1 MIATR
6 MLKVN
11 RINDYRATSSLN
23 FGVHFCTMIAS
34 LLIPMRS
41 KERRGIFL
49 PTKGVIL
56 VDAKK
61 VQELQAGGALI
72 VDTRKASEFGEGS
85 IKGAISV
92 PYDPE
97 KSAKEVGFDSK
108 MDKFDLTKLADKNA
122 KIVVFCN
129 AGSCWK
135 SYKSA
140 VVLADNGYKNV
151 YWYREGVP
159 DWKARK
165 LPME

>member
-1 MIATR
+1 M
-6 MLKVN
+6 
-11 RINDYRATSSLN
+11 
-23 FGVHFCTMIAS
+23 
-34 LLIPMRS
+34 
-41 KERRGIFL
+41 
-49 PTKGVIL
+49 
-56 VDAKK
+56 
-61 VQELQAGGALI
+61 
-72 VDTRKASEFGEGS
+72 DTRKAAEFGEGS

-108 MDKFDLTKLADKNA
+108 MDKFDMSKLADKNA

-140 VVLADNGYKNV
+140 QVLSDNGYKNV

>member
-1 MIATR
+1 MKHR
-6 MLKVN
+6 
-11 RINDYRATSSLN
+11 N
-23 FGVHFCTMIAS
+23 FVTTLFAS
-34 LLIPMRS
+34 LF
-41 KERRGIFL
+41 FL
-49 PTKGVIL
+49 AAGTALAADTPAEAPKGVTL

-61 VQELQAGGALI
+61 VQELQAGGATI

-97 KSAKEVGFDSK
+97 KSAKEATFDSK
-108 MDKFDLTKLADKNA
+108 MDKFDLTKLPNKDA

-140 VVLADNGYKNV
+140 VVLAANGYKNV
-151 YWYREGVP
+151 SWYREGVP

>member
-1 MIATR
+1 MMHR
-6 MLKVN
+6 
-11 RINDYRATSSLN
+11 N
-23 FGVHFCTMIAS
+23 FVSTLFAS
-34 LLIPMRS
+34 LF
-41 KERRGIFL
+41 FL
-49 PTKGVIL
+49 AAGSALAADTPAAAPNGVTL

-61 VQELQAGGALI
+61 VQELQAAGATI

-97 KSAKEVGFDSK
+97 KSAKEPSFDSK
-108 MDKFDLTKLADKNA
+108 MDKFDMSKLPNKDA

-140 VVLADNGYKNV
+140 VVLAANGYKHV

>member
-1 MIATR
+1 MI
-6 MLKVN
+6 
-11 RINDYRATSSLN
+11 YRNIVTTL
-23 FGVHFCTMIAS
+23 FAS
-34 LLIPMRS
+34 LL
-41 KERRGIFL
+41 FL
-49 PTKGVIL
+49 VAGFVQAADTPNEAPKGVTL
-56 VDAKK
+56 VEAKK
-61 VQELQAGGALI
+61 VQELQAAGATI
-72 VDTRKASEFGEGS
+72 VDTRKASEYGEGS

-97 KSAKEVGFDSK
+97 KSAKEVGFDPK
-108 MDKFDLTKLADKNA
+108 QDKFDMSKLADKSA

-140 VVLADNGYKNV
+140 KVLADNGYTNIF
-151 YWYREGVP
+151 WYREGVP

>member
-1 MIATR
+1 MKHRNFVTA
-6 MLKVN
+6 LF
-11 RINDYRATSSLN
+11 TSLFLLS
-23 FGVHFCTMIAS
+23 AS
-34 LLIPMRS
+34 AAFAADTPA
-41 KERRGIFL
+41 EA
-49 PTKGVIL
+49 PKGVTL

-61 VQELQAGGALI
+61 VQELQAAGATI

-108 MDKFDLTKLADKNA
+108 MDKFDMSKLADKNA

-140 VVLADNGYKNV
+140 KVLADNGYKNV
-151 YWYREGVP
+151 FWYREGVP

>member
-1 MIATR
+1 MKQR
-6 MLKVN
+6 NFV
-11 RINDYRATSSLN
+11 TSL
-23 FGVHFCTMIAS
+23 FAS
-34 LLIPMRS
+34 LF
-41 KERRGIFL
+41 FL
-49 PTKGVIL
+49 AAGAALAADTPAEAPKGVTL

-61 VQELQAGGALI
+61 VQELQAGGATI

-97 KSAKEVGFDSK
+97 KSAKEPVFDSK
-108 MDKFDLTKLADKNA
+108 MDKFDMSKLPNKDA

-140 VVLADNGYKNV
+140 VVLAANGYKHV
-151 YWYREGVP
+151 FWYREGVP

>member
-1 MIATR
+1 MKHR
-6 MLKVN
+6 
-11 RINDYRATSSLN
+11 N
-23 FGVHFCTMIAS
+23 FVTTLFAS
-34 LLIPMRS
+34 LF
-41 KERRGIFL
+41 FL
-49 PTKGVIL
+49 AAGAALAATDTPAEAPKGVTL

-61 VQELQAGGALI
+61 VQELQAAGATI

-97 KSAKEVGFDSK
+97 KSVKAVGFDPK
-108 MDKFDLTKLADKNA
+108 MDKFDLSKLADKNA

-135 SYKSA
+135 SYKAA

-151 YWYREGVP
+151 SWYREGVP

>member
-1 MIATR
+1 MKQRNFVAILFTALFLSATGAAFAA
-6 MLKVN
+6 
-11 RINDYRATSSLN
+11 DT
-23 FGVHFCTMIAS
+23 
-34 LLIPMRS
+34 
-41 KERRGIFL
+41 
-49 PTKGVIL
+49 PTEAPKGTTL

-61 VQELQAGGALI
+61 VQELQAAGAMI

-97 KSAKEVGFDSK
+97 KSAKEPSFDSK
-108 MDKFDLTKLADKNA
+108 MDTFNYAAKLPNKDA

-140 VVLADNGYKNV
+140 AVLAANGYKHV
-151 YWYREGVP
+151 FWYREGVP
-159 DWKARK
+159 DWKARN

>member
-1 MIATR
+1 MMKLRNYVTT
-6 MLKVN
+6 MF
-11 RINDYRATSSLN
+11 TSL
-23 FGVHFCTMIAS
+23 C
-34 LLIPMRS
+34 
-41 KERRGIFL
+41 FL
-49 PTKGVIL
+49 AAGAAFAADTPTEAPKGVVL

-61 VQELQAGGALI
+61 VQELQAGGATI

-97 KSAKEVGFDSK
+97 KSAKEAGFDPK
-108 MDKFDLTKLADKNA
+108 VDKFDMSKLPNKDA
-122 KIVVFCN
+122 KIVLFCN

-140 VVLADNGYKNV
+140 VVLASNGYKHV
-151 YWYREGVP
+151 FWYREGVP

>member
-1 MIATR
+1 MKHRNYVTA
-6 MLKVN
+6 L
-11 RINDYRATSSLN
+11 
-23 FGVHFCTMIAS
+23 FAS
-34 LLIPMRS
+34 LF
-41 KERRGIFL
+41 FL
-49 PTKGVIL
+49 AAGSTFAADTPTEASKGVTL

-61 VQELQAGGALI
+61 VQELQVGGATI

-97 KSAKEVGFDSK
+97 KSAKDVIFDSK
-108 MDKFDLTKLADKNA
+108 MDKFDMSKLSNKEA

-129 AGSCWK
+129 SGSCWK

-140 VVLADNGYKNV
+140 VVLAANGYKHV

>member
-1 MIATR
+1 MKHRKFVTT
-6 MLKVN
+6 L
-11 RINDYRATSSLN
+11 
-23 FGVHFCTMIAS
+23 FAS
-34 LLIPMRS
+34 LL
-41 KERRGIFL
+41 FL
-49 PTKGVIL
+49 AAGSALAADTPTEAPKGVTI

-61 VQELQAGGALI
+61 VQELQAAGAIL
-72 VDTRKASEFGEGS
+72 VDTRKAAEFGEGS

-97 KSAKEVGFDSK
+97 KSAKEASFDSK
-108 MDKFDLTKLADKNA
+108 LDTFNFAAKLPNKDA
-122 KIVVFCN
+122 KIVAFCN

-140 VVLADNGYKNV
+140 VVLAANGYKNV
-151 YWYREGVP
+151 FWYREGVP

>member
-1 MIATR
+1 MKHR
-6 MLKVN
+6 
-11 RINDYRATSSLN
+11 N
-23 FGVHFCTMIAS
+23 FVTTLFAS
-34 LLIPMRS
+34 LFFLAAGAALAADAPTEAP
-41 KERRGIFL
+41 KGI
-49 PTKGVIL
+49 TL

-61 VQELQAGGALI
+61 AQELQAAGATL
-72 VDTRKASEFGEGS
+72 VDTRKAAEYGEGS

-97 KSAKEVGFDSK
+97 KSTKDVSFDSK
-108 MDKFDLTKLADKNA
+108 LDKFDMSKLANKDA

-140 VVLADNGYKNV
+140 VVLAANGYKNV
-151 YWYREGVP
+151 FWYREGVP

>member
-1 MIATR
+1 MKHR
-6 MLKVN
+6 
-11 RINDYRATSSLN
+11 N
-23 FGVHFCTMIAS
+23 FVTTLFAS
-34 LLIPMRS
+34 LF
-41 KERRGIFL
+41 FL
-49 PTKGVIL
+49 AAGAALAADTPAEAPKGVTL

-61 VQELQAGGALI
+61 VQELQAAGATI

-97 KSAKEVGFDSK
+97 KSAKEATFDPK
-108 MDKFDLTKLADKNA
+108 MDKFDMSKLPNKDA
-122 KIVVFCN
+122 KIVAFCN

-140 VVLADNGYKNV
+140 KVLADSGYKNV
-151 YWYREGVP
+151 FWYREGVP

>member
-1 MIATR
+1 MKQHKHFFAHLVSALILFTVVSVQAADTPAT
-6 MLKVN
+6 
-11 RINDYRATSSLN
+11 
-23 FGVHFCTMIAS
+23 
-34 LLIPMRS
+34 P
-41 KERRGIFL
+41 
-49 PTKGVIL
+49 PKGVTL

-61 VQELQAGGALI
+61 VQELQAQGATI

-97 KSAKEVGFDSK
+97 KSAKEVGFDPK
-108 MDKFDLTKLADKNA
+108 MDKFDMSKLPDKNA

-140 VVLADNGYKNV
+140 TVLANNGYKNV

>member
-1 MIATR
+1 MKQ
-6 MLKVN
+6 LKHLFVTLF
-11 RINDYRATSSLN
+11 APL
-23 FGVHFCTMIAS
+23 F
-34 LLIPMRS
+34 LLTAGAALAADTPA
-41 KERRGIFL
+41 EA
-49 PTKGVIL
+49 PKGVTL

-61 VQELQAGGALI
+61 VQELQAQGATI

-97 KSAKEVGFDSK
+97 KSAKEVGFDPK
-108 MDKFDLTKLADKNA
+108 MDTFDMSKLADKNA

-140 VVLADNGYKNV
+140 TVLAANGYKNV
-151 YWYREGVP
+151 FWYREGVP

>member
-1 MIATR
+1 MKHR
-6 MLKVN
+6 
-11 RINDYRATSSLN
+11 N
-23 FGVHFCTMIAS
+23 FVTTLFAS
-34 LLIPMRS
+34 LFFLAAGAALAAVDTPAEAP
-41 KERRGIFL
+41 KGITL
-49 PTKGVIL
+49 A
-56 VDAKK
+56 DAKK
-61 VQELQAGGALI
+61 VQELQAAGATI

-108 MDKFDLTKLADKNA
+108 MDKFDLSKLADKNA

-135 SYKSA
+135 SYKAA

-151 YWYREGVP
+151 SWYREGVP

>member
-1 MIATR
+1 VKYRNVATA
-6 MLKVN
+6 L
-11 RINDYRATSSLN
+11 
-23 FGVHFCTMIAS
+23 FAS
-34 LLIPMRS
+34 L
-41 KERRGIFL
+41 FL
-49 PTKGVIL
+49 VAGFVHAADTPNEAPKGVTL

-61 VQELQAGGALI
+61 VQELQAAGATI

-97 KSAKEVGFDSK
+97 KSAKEVGYDPK
-108 MDKFDLTKLADKNA
+108 DDKFDMSKLPNKDA
-122 KIVVFCN
+122 KIVIFCN

-140 VVLADNGYKNV
+140 KMLADNGYKNV
-151 YWYREGVP
+151 FWYREGVP

>member
-1 MIATR
+1 MKHQHLFTALFT
-6 MLKVN
+6 
-11 RINDYRATSSLN
+11 
-23 FGVHFCTMIAS
+23 S
-34 LLIPMRS
+34 LLLLAVGSALAADTPNTA
-41 KERRGIFL
+41 
-49 PTKGVIL
+49 PAGVTI
-56 VDAKK
+56 VDAKQ
-61 VQELQAGGALI
+61 VQELQAQGATI
-72 VDTRKASEFGEGS
+72 VDTRKAAEYGEGS

-97 KSAKEVGFDSK
+97 KSVKEVGFDPK
-108 MDKFDLTKLADKNA
+108 MDKFDFATKLADKNA

-140 VVLADNGYKNV
+140 KVLFDNGYKNIF
-151 YWYREGVP
+151 WYREGVP

>member
-1 MIATR
+1 MKQR
-6 MLKVN
+6 
-11 RINDYRATSSLN
+11 N
-23 FGVHFCTMIAS
+23 FVTALFAS
-34 LLIPMRS
+34 LF
-41 KERRGIFL
+41 FL
-49 PTKGVIL
+49 AAGAVLAADTPAEAPKGVTL

-61 VQELQAGGALI
+61 VQELQAAGATI

-97 KSAKEVGFDSK
+97 KSVKAVGFDPK
-108 MDKFDLTKLADKNA
+108 MDKFDLSKLADKNA
-122 KIVVFCN
+122 KIVIFCN

-135 SYKSA
+135 SYKA
-140 VVLADNGYKNV
+140 VVVLADAGYKNV
-151 YWYREGVP
+151 SWYREGVP

>member
-1 MIATR
+1 MKQHKHLITT
-6 MLKVN
+6 L
-11 RINDYRATSSLN
+11 
-23 FGVHFCTMIAS
+23 FAS
-34 LLIPMRS
+34 L
-41 KERRGIFL
+41 FL
-49 PTKGVIL
+49 LAAGSALAADTPNEAPKGVTL

-61 VQELQAGGALI
+61 VQELQAQGALI
-72 VDTRKASEFGEGS
+72 VDTRKAAEFGEGS

-97 KSAKEVGFDSK
+97 KSAKEVGFDPK
-108 MDKFDLTKLADKNA
+108 MDKFDMTKLADKNA

-140 VVLADNGYKNV
+140 KVLADNGYKNV
-151 YWYREGVP
+151 FWYREGVP

>member
-1 MIATR
+1 MKQYKHLFTT
-6 MLKVN
+6 LF
-11 RINDYRATSSLN
+11 SSL
-23 FGVHFCTMIAS
+23 F
-34 LLIPMRS
+34 LLTAGYALAGDTPA
-41 KERRGIFL
+41 EA
-49 PTKGVIL
+49 PKGVTL

-61 VQELQAGGALI
+61 VQELQAQGALI
-72 VDTRKASEFGEGS
+72 VDTRKAAEFGEGS

-97 KSAKEVGFDSK
+97 KSAKEVGFDPK
-108 MDKFDLTKLADKNA
+108 MDKFDMTKLADKNA

-140 VVLADNGYKNV
+140 KVLADNGYKNIF
-151 YWYREGVP
+151 WYREGVP